1 MQVWRGTEEVPA
13 DLGPTVATLGIFDGV
28 HRGHQVVLGATV
40 GEAEDAGWTSVAITF
55 DPHPAT
61 VHRPDEHFELIA
73 SLTDRLERLAATGL
87 DAVLVLEYT
96 LDLARHTPEQFARR
110 YLVDALRAGLVVVGE
125 DVRFGWQN
133 AGDQHTMVRLGHELG
148 FGVRIVKDIEC
159 PDTGRRWSS
168 TWVREL
174 LAAGDVAGAANVLGR
189 THRVRGVVVHGAQRG
204 RQLGYPTANLLADD
218 LGVVPADGVYAGWLI
233 RPAHAPDDGT
243 SKRLPA
249 AISVGT
255 NPTFHGVERT
265 VEAYALGR
273 TDLDLYGEEVVVE
286 LVARLRPMV
295 AFDGIPALLD
305 QMADDVA
312 RTAELLGV
320 PAPQRSDAARA
331 ATSPGAG
338 APAGAEGA

>member
-1 MQVWRGTEEVPA
+1 MQVWRGAAEVPA
-13 DLGPTVATLGIFDGV
+13 DLGPTVVTLGIFDGV
-28 HRGHQVVLGATV
+28 HKGHQVVLGATV
-40 GEAEDAGWTSVAITF
+40 AEAEASGLTSVAITF

-61 VHRPDEHFELIA
+61 VHRPDQHFELIA

-96 LDLARHTPEQFARR
+96 LDLAHNSPEEFSRR
-110 YLVDALRAGLVVVGE
+110 YVRDLLHAAVVVVGE

-133 AGDQHTMVRLGHELG
+133 SGDQHTMVQLGHTLG
-148 FGVRIVKDIEC
+148 FGVTILKDIVC
-159 PDTGRRWSS
+159 QDNGRRWSS

-174 LAAGDVAGAANVLGR
+174 LAQGDVAGAADVLGR
-189 THRVRGVVVHGAQRG
+189 PHRVRGVVVHGAKRG
-204 RQLGYPTANLLADD
+204 RELGYPTANLLADD

-233 RPAHAPDDGT
+233 RPDHAPDDGT

-249 AISVGT
+249 AVSVGT

-265 VEAYALGR
+265 VEAYVLGR

-295 AFDGIPALLD
+295 AFDGIAALLD
-305 QMADDVA
+305 QMADDVRA
-312 RTAELLGV
+312 TAEILGV
-320 PAPQRSDAARA
+320 PGPRRPDAAAGVPA
-331 ATSPGAG
+331 AAPEAG
-338 APAGAEGA
+338 